1 MLAQNPY
8 ARYRQI
14 ETETADGLDLVI
26 MLYRGAIRMLGQ
38 AEDGIQEGATTEV
51 HNWLVRVQDIVNEL
65 SLTLNLDAGEVAV
78 NLRRLYDYMLER
90 LVEANILKDL
100 EPVREVK
107 ALLTDLLDAWLDA
120 RTGLQTGAAVPAA
133 AVVAA

>member
-38 AEDGIQEGATTEV
+38 AEDGIREGATSEA
-51 HNWLVRVQDIVNEL
+51 HNWLLRVQDIVNEL

-107 ALLTDLLDAWLDA
+107 ALLNDLLDAWLDT
-120 RTGLQTGAAVPAA
+120 RTSVESGAPATV